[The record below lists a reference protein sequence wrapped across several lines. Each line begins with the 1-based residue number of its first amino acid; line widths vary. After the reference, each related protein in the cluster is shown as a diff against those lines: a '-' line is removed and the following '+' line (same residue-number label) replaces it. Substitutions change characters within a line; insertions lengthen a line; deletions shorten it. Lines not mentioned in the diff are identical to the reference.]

1 MSAAPG
7 AALSIAFLG
16 GVNLGRRRVSNEEL
30 RRAFERIGL
39 PGAATFRAS
48 GNVIFDGAGA
58 STGELEEL
66 VESRLDAEL
75 GWAVTAW
82 VRSGPEVRAIAGAE
96 PFSAEQLA
104 ATAGRVQVCMLRAA
118 PTARAGRDAVALGG
132 ESDRLALGARELFWL
147 PASGISDSP
156 LDTRALRELLGPM
169 TVRTLGTV
177 REIAARH
184 L

>member
-1 MSAAPG
+1 MSASSG
-7 AALSIAFLG
+7 AARSIAFLG

-30 RRAFERIGL
+30 RKAFERIGL

-48 GNVIFDGAGA
+48 GNVIFDGARA
-58 STGELEEL
+58 STGDLEEL
-66 VESRLDAEL
+66 IESRLHAEL
-75 GWAVTAW
+75 GWPVTAW
-82 VRSGPEVRAIAGAE
+82 VRSAPEVTAIAGSE

-118 PTARAGRDAVALGG
+118 PSRGAGKEAIALGG

-147 PASGISDSP
+147 PTSGISDSP